1 MPKITFL
8 GHSCFSI
15 EGGGT
20 TILIDP
26 FLTGNPQAA
35 AKAEDVSCD
44 FIVLTHA
51 HGDHFGDTI
60 DLARRTKATV
70 IANYEIAEYCGAREV
85 TAHPLH
91 IGGGF
96 DFPFGR
102 VKLTI
107 AHHGSVFPDGTYGGN
122 PAGVLLTIDGKK
134 IYHAGDTAL
143 TYDMRLVGDEGIDLA
158 MLPIGDNFTMGIV
171 DAARAI
177 EFIRPN
183 LVVPMHYNTFDVIQ
197 ADPEAFRKL
206 ASEAGVTCEVL
217 EPGQS
222 LDLE

>member
-15 EGGGT
+15 QGGGK

-26 FLTGNPQAA
+26 FLTGNPLAA
-35 AKAEDVSCD
+35 VKAEDVSCD

-51 HGDHFGDTI
+51 HGDHFGDTLDI
-60 DLARRTKATV
+60 ARRNKATV

-91 IGGGF
+91 IGGGY

-102 VKLTI
+102 AKLTI
-107 AHHGSVFPDGTYGGN
+107 AHHGSVFPDGTYGGA
-122 PAGVLLTIDGKK
+122 PAGVVLTVDGKK

-143 TYDMRLVGDEGIDLA
+143 TYDMRLLGEEAIDLA
-158 MLPIGDNFTMGIV
+158 ILPIGDNFTMGGV

-183 LVVPMHYNTFDVIQ
+183 LVVPMHYNTFEVIQ
-197 ADPEAFRKL
+197 ADPEEFHKL
-206 ASEAGVTCEVL
+206 AREAGAKCEIL
-217 EPGQS
+217 EPGQG
-222 LDLE
+222 LDLG